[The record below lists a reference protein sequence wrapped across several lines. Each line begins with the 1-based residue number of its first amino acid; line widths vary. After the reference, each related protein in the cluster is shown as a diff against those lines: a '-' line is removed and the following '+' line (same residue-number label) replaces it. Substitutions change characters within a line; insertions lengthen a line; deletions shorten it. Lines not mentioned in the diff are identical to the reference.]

1 MKKIR
6 HSKLPITLESSDT
19 LTPDM
24 LNTIQLNMM
33 YDRDDSKRKNLR
45 GWEVWVDE
53 YGNWFNPNFKNH
65 KQMELF

>member
-24 LNTIQLNMM
+24 LKAIEIQMTA
-33 YDRDDSKRKNLR
+33 YAWDSWIDDDGK
-45 GWEVWVDE
+45 
-53 YGNWFNPNFKNH
+53 WFKPFKSNPE
-65 KQMELF
+65 QMELFNEE